1 METSWN
7 SYGFPDESLLN
18 WTHASLSMLHAS
30 AEKTK
35 KACSEKS
42 LQALMSVSVLSL
54 FGFHG
59 HFLGGFGGLIGL
71 NGLGGFV
78 ANLGGFVANL
88 GGFVD
93 RGTLFGSHLVAG
105 GSFNSLALFGGRRC
119 FFLLLFTCG
128 NSNNKK
134 NAKNQTHPLFHTFAP
149 LISLIVRLNFSAPMA
164 DGKNV
169 LLFWG
174 KSTGIFKAVI
184 FFQRRPTPSTTCI
197 NAIFWGNII
206 LGQPGRLA

>member
-1 METSWN
+1 METNWN
-7 SYGFPDESLLN
+7 LYGFPDESLLN
-18 WTHASLSMLHAS
+18 WTPAPLSMLHAT

-35 KACSEKS
+35 KPAVKNPCRPS
-42 LQALMSVSVLSL
+42 LSVSVLSL

-59 HFLGGFGGLIGL
+59 HFLGGFGSLIGL
-71 NGLGGFV
+71 NGR
-78 ANLGGFVANL
+78 GGFVANL

-105 GSFNSLALFGGRRC
+105 GSFNSLALFGGRRY

-149 LISLIVRLNFSAPMA
+149 LIFLIVCLNFSAPMA
-164 DGKNV
+164 DGENV
-169 LLFWG
+169 LLFLG
-174 KSTGIFKAVI
+174 KSTGIFKAVKI
-184 FFQRRPTPSTTCI
+184 FSK
-197 NAIFWGNII
+197 GV
-206 LGQPGRLA
+206 RLLQQLVLPRLFGVT